1 MTERLRV
8 FLVDDHDVA
17 RAGARHYLEDRF
29 DIVGEADNAIDAAEM
44 ISNRK
49 PDLVLLDVR
58 LPGGGGA
65 YVVEQVRRYDPSVR
79 FLAFTVSAE
88 RHDVLRLLQAGVDG
102 YVTKATF
109 GPDLPDLVEAAASG
123 QRPVSA
129 DVAGYLLDIDEDIIE
144 AAGIEKLTPRERDV
158 VNLIARGYTY
168 RETAARMEISVKT
181 LETHMRHI
189 FDKLGVASRHELSR
203 LAYDTG
209 FVRPDE
215 EPSYRG
221 EPR

>member
-1 MTERLRV
+1 MTGRLRV

-17 RAGARHYLEDRF
+17 RAGARHYLEERF

-44 ISNRK
+44 IAARK
-49 PDLVLLDVR
+49 PDVVLLDVR

-65 YVVEQVRRYDPSVR
+65 YVVEQVRRSDPSVR

-109 GPDLPDLVEAAASG
+109 GPDLPNLIEAAATG

-215 EPSYRG
+215 ESSYRG

>member
-1 MTERLRV
+1 MTDRLRV

-44 ISNRK
+44 ISNRR

-65 YVVEQVRRYDPSVR
+65 YVVEQVRRCDPSVR

-109 GPDLPDLVEAAASG
+109 GPDLPDLIEAAASG

>member
-1 MTERLRV
+1 MTDRLRV

-29 DIVGEADNAIDAAEM
+29 DIVGEADNAIDAADM
-44 ISNRK
+44 IASRK

-65 YVVEQVRRYDPSVR
+65 YVVEQVRRDDPSVR

-109 GPDLPDLVEAAASG
+109 GPDLPDLVEAAAAG

-129 DVAGYLLDIDEDIIE
+129 DVAGYLLDIDEDIVE

-168 RETAARMEISVKT
+168 RETAARMEISVNT

-221 EPR
+221 ESR

>member
-1 MTERLRV
+1 MTDRLRV

-65 YVVEQVRRYDPSVR
+65 YVVEQVRRTDPSVR

-109 GPDLPDLVEAAASG
+109 GPDLPDLIEAAASG

>member
-1 MTERLRV
+1 MTDRLRI

-17 RAGARHYLEDRF
+17 RAGARHYLEARF
-29 DIVGEADNAIDAAEM
+29 DIVGEADNAVDAAEM

-65 YVVEQVRRYDPSVR
+65 YVVEQVRRNDPSVR

-88 RHDVLRLLQAGVDG
+88 RDDVLRLLQAGVDG

-109 GPDLPDLVEAAASG
+109 GPDLPDLIEAAAAG

-144 AAGIEKLTPRERDV
+144 ATGIEKLTPRERDV

-209 FVRPDE
+209 FVRPAE
-215 EPSYRG
+215 ERMYRG
-221 EPR
+221 ESR

>member
-44 ISNRK
+44 VSARK

-65 YVVEQVRRYDPSVR
+65 YVVEQVRRSDPTIR

-109 GPDLPDLVEAAASG
+109 GPDLPDLIEAAAAG

-129 DVAGYLLDIDEDIIE
+129 DVAGFLLDIDEDIVE

-209 FVRPDE
+209 FVRPDD

>member
-1 MTERLRV
+1 MSERIRV

-17 RAGARHYLEDRF
+17 RAGARHYLEKRF

-44 ISNRK
+44 ICART
-49 PDLVLLDVR
+49 PDVVLLDVR

-65 YVVEQVRRYDPSVR
+65 SVVERVHACDPSIR
-79 FLAFTVSAE
+79 FLAFTVSTE
-88 RHDVLRLLQAGVDG
+88 REDVLRLMNAGVDG

-109 GPDLPDLVEAAASG
+109 GPDLSDLVDAVATG
-123 QRPVSA
+123 RRPVSP
-129 DVAGYLLDIDEDIIE
+129 DIAGYLLDIDEGIGE
-144 AAGIEKLTPRERDV
+144 AEGIEKLTPREREV

-168 RETAARMEISVKT
+168 RETADRMDISVKT

-189 FDKLGVASRHELSR
+189 FTKLGIASRHELSS
-203 LAYDTG
+203 LAYETG
-209 FVRPDE
+209 FVRPEDADRH
-215 EPSYRG
+215 RG

>member
-1 MTERLRV
+1 MTDRLRV

-44 ISNRK
+44 ISSRK

-65 YVVEQVRRYDPSVR
+65 YVVEQVRRSDPSVR

>member
-1 MTERLRV
+1 MTDRLRV

-65 YVVEQVRRYDPSVR
+65 YVVEQVRRTDQSVR
-79 FLAFTVSAE
+79 FLAFTVSAD

-109 GPDLPDLVEAAASG
+109 GPDLPDLIEAAASG

-168 RETAARMEISVKT
+168 RETATRMEISVKT

-221 EPR
+221 DSR

>member
-1 MTERLRV
+1 MNERLRV

-44 ISNRK
+44 VSARK

-65 YVVEQVRRYDPSVR
+65 YVVEQVRRSDPSIR

-88 RHDVLRLLQAGVDG
+88 RRDVLRLLQAGVDG

-109 GPDLPDLVEAAASG
+109 GPDLPDLIEAAAAG

-129 DVAGYLLDIDEDIIE
+129 DVAGFLLDIDEDIVE
-144 AAGIEKLTPRERDV
+144 AAGIEKLTPR
-158 VNLIARGYTY
+158 
-168 RETAARMEISVKT
+168 
-181 LETHMRHI
+181 
-189 FDKLGVASRHELSR
+189 
-203 LAYDTG
+203 
-209 FVRPDE
+209 
-215 EPSYRG
+215 
-221 EPR
+221 

>member
-1 MTERLRV
+1 VSDRTRV

-29 DIVGEADNAIDAAEM
+29 EIVGEADNAIDAIEM
-44 ISNRK
+44 IGERR
-49 PDLVLLDVR
+49 PDVVLLDVR

-65 YVVEQVRRYDPSVR
+65 AVVESVRHSLPDVR

-88 RHDVLRLLQAGVDG
+88 REDVLRLLRAGVDG
-102 YVTKATF
+102 YVTKSTF
-109 GPDLPDLVEAAASG
+109 GPDLPDLVAEVAAG
-123 QRPVSA
+123 GRPVSP
-129 DVAGYLLDIDEDIIE
+129 DVAGYLLDIDE
-144 AAGIEKLTPRERDV
+144 GIGPATGIDKLTPREREV

-168 RETAARMEISVKT
+168 RETASRMEISVKT
-181 LETHMRHI
+181 LETHMHHI
-189 FDKLGVASRHELSR
+189 FDKLGVASRHELST

-209 FVRPDE
+209 FVRPE
-215 EPSYRG
+215 GAVRHRG

>member
-1 MTERLRV
+1 MTGRLRV

-17 RAGARHYLEDRF
+17 RAGARHYLEERF
-29 DIVGEADNAIDAAEM
+29 AMVGEACNAIDAAEM
-44 ISNRK
+44 IAARK
-49 PDLVLLDVR
+49 PDVVLLDVR

-65 YVVEQVRRYDPSVR
+65 YVVEQVRRSDPSVR

-109 GPDLPDLVEAAASG
+109 GPDLPNLIEAAATG

-215 EPSYRG
+215 VPSYRG

>member
-1 MTERLRV
+1 MTERLQV

-44 ISNRK
+44 VSARK

-65 YVVEQVRRYDPSVR
+65 YVVEQVRRSDPSIR

-109 GPDLPDLVEAAASG
+109 GPDLPDLIEAAAAG

-129 DVAGYLLDIDEDIIE
+129 DVAGFLLDIDEDIVE

-209 FVRPDE
+209 FVRPDD